1 MRSELNGMLW
11 RQLAAIIRRQMVVCF
26 SLEVGDEFS

>member
-11 RQLAAIIRRQMVVCF
+11 RQLAAIIRRQMVVWKF
-26 SLEVGDEFS
+26 GDEFS